1 MEEHSITSLFTVDE
15 NDAPPDGIM
24 HLHDLLREGI
34 V

>member
-15 NDAPPDGIM
+15 NDAPDGIM